1 MKYIVKNC
9 PACMEVIETDCAH
22 TYCCTDNHN
31 AYCKNVPDCLL
42 KRIVELCK
50 DVKEKDPIVAE
61 RDKQTGEIISIGGWI
76 ENPVHDFAQKILQV
90 LEIEEVN
97 E

>member
-1 MKYIVKNC
+1 MKYTVKNC
-9 PACMEVIETDCAH
+9 PAVYIFKNGYSCNNLEFDEH
-22 TYCCTDNHN
+22 K
-31 AYCKNVPDCLL
+31 YCKDIPDCVM

-50 DVKEKDPIVAE
+50 DVKEKTPIVAE
-61 RDKQTGEIISIGGWI
+61 RDKQTGEIISIGGWA
-76 ENPVHDFAQKILQV
+76 ENPVYDFAQKILNL

>member
-1 MKYIVKNC
+1 MKYIIKNC
-9 PACMEVIETDCAH
+9 PACMEVIETNCAH

-31 AYCKNVPDCLL
+31 AYCKNIPDCPL

-50 DVKEKDPIVAE
+50 DKIAFCEKCSEKADLVYDCVDCNE
-61 RDKQTGEIISIGGWI
+61 DGEAHLARAIIS
-76 ENPVHDFAQKILQV
+76 NL
-90 LEIEEVN
+90 LEIEEV